1 MVRWKVAGR
10 DFFAVLAASLLLSS
24 ADGIAQDDTKEAK
37 IDIKRLMLVDG
48 PYELD
53 GSTGVFG
60 FVVARSAGKATFRPC
75 TGPMFDVD
83 DNKLK
88 PTKSTCKDE
97 APDDGNSFSVGCGG
111 GVNVPS
117 QVMAAIGK
125 NASNG
130 TAGTLFE
137 LNSSSEVNVYAT
149 YDADVASQIK
159 SIDRM
164 ASCGSWNIGYDS
176 KGTDLMHFLS
186 TDDAKSGAYSDM
198 K

>member
-1 MVRWKVAGR
+1 M
-10 DFFAVLAASLLLSS
+10 ASLL
-24 ADGIAQDDTKEAK
+24 ACGPDVFAQENTMEAK

-111 GVNVPS
+111 GINVPS
-117 QVMAAIGK
+117 QVMTAIGK

-130 TAGTLFE
+130 TAGTFFE
-137 LNSSSEVNVYAT
+137 MGSSSEVKVYAT
-149 YDADVASQIK
+149 YDDDVASKIK

-164 ASCGSWNIGYDS
+164 ASCGNWNIGYDS

-186 TDDAKSGAYSDM
+186 TDDAKSGTYGDV
-198 K
+198 KQ